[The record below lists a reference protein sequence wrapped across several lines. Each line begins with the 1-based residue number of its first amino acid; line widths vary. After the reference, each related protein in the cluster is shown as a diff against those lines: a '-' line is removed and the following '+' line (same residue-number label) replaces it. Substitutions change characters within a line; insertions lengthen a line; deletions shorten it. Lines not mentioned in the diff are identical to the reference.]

1 MATTYEFKEIWLDRP
16 EKAQIYTKQW
26 IPFNQ
31 PVQCTVIFFHGLGE
45 HVNRYEHLFSDMARA
60 GILVGTFDQRGFG
73 RTAKRYGKQGVTDGI
88 ECTMQ
93 DALTVTEMI
102 QIKGKKHFSM
112 GHSMGGGLCIRF
124 AVEYPDLVDGVVAC
138 SPLIEG
144 TYCFTVGTYRP
155 SSAGHE
161 PNILQKT
168 FKGII
173 SQKLLHSAR
182 IPLVFDYNIISRDEY
197 AVQVY
202 KEDPFI
208 HTWVTLK
215 LVDDMFTNGDLI
227 LHQFSKDFKTPILIT
242 HGTSDEL
249 TSHDASEKFIE
260 IIPGEDKGFVSIP
273 EARHELHNELEK
285 EQIIQSYIDWIKA
298 RV

>member
-31 PVQCTVIFFHGLGE
+31 PVLCTVIFFHGLGE
-45 HVNRYEHLFSDMARA
+45 HINRYEHLFAGMAKA
-60 GILVGTFDQRGFG
+60 GMMIGAFDQRGFG
-73 RTAKRYGKQGVTDGI
+73 RTAKRYGKQGVTDGL
-88 ECTMQ
+88 EYTMQ
-93 DALTVTEMI
+93 DALAVTNMI
-102 QIKGKKHFSM
+102 KIPGKKHFSM

-124 AVEYPDLVDGVVAC
+124 AVEFPELVDGVVAC
-138 SPLIEG
+138 SPLIE
-144 TYCFTVGTYRP
+144 GTYRP

-161 PNILQKT
+161 PNILQKA
-168 FKGII
+168 FKTII

-202 KEDPFI
+202 REDPFI
-208 HTWVTLK
+208 HTWVNFK
-215 LVDDMFTNGDLI
+215 LVDDMFSNGDDI
-227 LHQFSKDFKTPILIT
+227 LNKFSADFKTPILIT
-242 HGTSDEL
+242 HGTDDEL

-260 IIPGEDKGFVSIP
+260 IIQSIDKQFVSIP
-273 EARHELHNELEK
+273 EARHELHNELDK
-285 EQIIQSYIDWIKA
+285 EQTIQSYIEWIKA